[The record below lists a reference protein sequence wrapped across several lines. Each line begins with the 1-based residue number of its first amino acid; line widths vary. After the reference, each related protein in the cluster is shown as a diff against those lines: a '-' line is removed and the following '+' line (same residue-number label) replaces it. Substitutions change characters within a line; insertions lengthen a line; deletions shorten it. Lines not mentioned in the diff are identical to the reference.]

1 MSIGLYYENK
11 KISGSSDMKFEAWK
25 DGVEYK
31 TGNIIVYN
39 EKLYRCLLDH
49 TSSTKFED
57 DEKLGCWKLIVGS
70 KSYEEEITTPSKTW
84 NIQHNLNEP
93 NIYKLNINIMDSD
106 KNIIYGNIDLDNT
119 TDNKLVMNF
128 DEEVSGVIYINKI

>member
-57 DEKLGCWKLIVGS
+57 DEKLGDWQLIVGS

-84 NIQHNLNEP
+84 NITHGLKCQFP
-93 NIYKLNINIMDSD
+93 QKVYIFDD
-106 KNIIYGNIDLDNT
+106 
-119 TDNKLVMNF
+119 TDNEILFPEIEYKTENMLIVNF
-128 DEEVSGVIYINKI
+128 DVPICGTIKILK